1 MGGEGRFTEENSSVD
16 FAFIRI
22 SCYTTFMQSLE
33 KKDYPKDFSYHR
45 TASPTYR
52 AYLETC
58 GLSTFDIGHPPQFA
72 WKKKIFGNWF
82 WVIKYERIT
91 YTPDI
96 EYLKK
101 TTGFKHA
108 FVVWIPYGEVKI
120 EKPWRRLWAT
130 DHFEETGYAELV
142 QNEKRKV
149 KSAEQE
155 SQISSWANQQTS
167 KTANY
172 LLSWNER
179 SKRARKKF
187 LALWAIVKEVSPD
200 IFVEGFRTTR
210 VKHWYKWAY
219 ISYYKRMVSLDA
231 SKVRQWLAY
240 DPSGKVIG
248 GLAVHD
254 FLEDHSVHLVA
265 FTDTKSYDLQAGTG
279 LMDAWFA
286 DSYEKGMKYLSV
298 DHLRNKN
305 GPRDQKGYTA
315 FKENFITAQ
324 LSFKEAYFRF
334 F

>member
-1 MGGEGRFTEENSSVD
+1 
-16 FAFIRI
+16 
-22 SCYTTFMQSLE
+22 MQSLE
-33 KKDYPKDFSYHR
+33 KKDYPKDFYYHR
-45 TASPTYR
+45 TSSPTYR

-58 GLSTFDIGHPPQFA
+58 GLTTFDIGHPPQFA

-82 WVIKYERIT
+82 WIVKQERIA
-91 YTPDI
+91 YEPDI
-96 EYLKK
+96 EHLKK
-101 TTGFKHA
+101 ITGFKHA

-120 EKPWRRLWAT
+120 EKPWRKLYFT
-130 DHFEETGYAELV
+130 DHFEETGYAKLV
-142 QNEKRKV
+142 QSEKWKV
-149 KSAEQE
+149 KSEDDSAIVILGLSQNPGTKNESSSAELLPTQE
-155 SQISSWANQQTS
+155 WQKSSKPANH
-167 KTANY
+167 

-187 LALWAIVKEVSPD
+187 FSSWATVKEVDPET
-200 IFVEGFRTTR
+200 FAMGFRTTK

-219 ISYYKRMVSLDA
+219 ISYYKRMVDIDA
-231 SKVRQWLAY
+231 TKIRQWLAY
-240 DPSGKVIG
+240 DSSWKVIG

-286 DSYEKGMKYLSV
+286 DSYSKGMKYLSI
-298 DHLRNKN
+298 DHLRNKS
-305 GPRDQKGYTA
+305 GPRDQKWYTA

-324 LSFKEAYFRF
+324 LSFREAYFRF